1 MTVNNSETPAASI
14 GQFLVIAGLIILYGF
29 GSFWVCAELIKGGE
43 DKDKIP
49 MYIQYGVPVLFAGIG
64 YFLNSESQN
73 ASTIFCFFRHKKNIL
88 NVKKKLNLKYSD
100 YQDISNDFV

>member
-1 MTVNNSETPAASI
+1 MSINKSETPAANI

-64 YFLNSESQN
+64 VL
-73 ASTIFCFFRHKKNIL
+73 FFTVLFQR
-88 NVKKKLNLKYSD
+88 LKAAKTDKYKD
-100 YQDISNDFV
+100 VQI

>member
-64 YFLNSESQN
+64 VLFFTVLFQRLN
-73 ASTIFCFFRHKKNIL
+73 AAKTD
-88 NVKKKLNLKYSD
+88 KYKD
-100 YQDISNDFV
+100 VQI

>member
-49 MYIQYGVPVLFAGIG
+49 MYLQYGVPVLFAGIG
-64 YFLNSESQN
+64 VL
-73 ASTIFCFFRHKKNIL
+73 FFTVLFQR
-88 NVKKKLNLKYSD
+88 LKAAKTDKYKD
-100 YQDISNDFV
+100 VQI

>member
-64 YFLNSESQN
+64 VL
-73 ASTIFCFFRHKKNIL
+73 FFTVLFQR
-88 NVKKKLNLKYSD
+88 LKAAKTDKYKD
-100 YQDISNDFV
+100 VQI

>member
-1 MTVNNSETPAASI
+1 MTVNNSETPAASV

-64 YFLNSESQN
+64 VL
-73 ASTIFCFFRHKKNIL
+73 FFTVLFQR
-88 NVKKKLNLKYSD
+88 LKAAKTDKYKD
-100 YQDISNDFV
+100 VQI

>member
-64 YFLNSESQN
+64 VL
-73 ASTIFCFFRHKKNIL
+73 FFTVLFQRLKAAKTDKYKNVQI
-88 NVKKKLNLKYSD
+88 
-100 YQDISNDFV
+100 

>member
-14 GQFLVIAGLIILYGF
+14 GQFLVIVGLIILYGF

-64 YFLNSESQN
+64 VL
-73 ASTIFCFFRHKKNIL
+73 FFTVLFQR
-88 NVKKKLNLKYSD
+88 LKAAKTDKYKD
-100 YQDISNDFV
+100 VQI

>member
-43 DKDKIP
+43 DKDEIP

-64 YFLNSESQN
+64 VL
-73 ASTIFCFFRHKKNIL
+73 FFTVLFQR
-88 NVKKKLNLKYSD
+88 LKAAKTDKYKD
-100 YQDISNDFV
+100 VQI

>member
-14 GQFLVIAGLIILYGF
+14 GQFLVIVGLIILYGF

-49 MYIQYGVPVLFAGIG
+49 MYLQYGVPVLFAGIG
-64 YFLNSESQN
+64 VL
-73 ASTIFCFFRHKKNIL
+73 FFTVLFQR
-88 NVKKKLNLKYSD
+88 LKAAKTDKYKD
-100 YQDISNDFV
+100 VQI

>member
-43 DKDKIP
+43 GKDKIP

-64 YFLNSESQN
+64 VL
-73 ASTIFCFFRHKKNIL
+73 FFTVLFQR
-88 NVKKKLNLKYSD
+88 LKAAKTDKYKD
-100 YQDISNDFV
+100 VQI

>member
-1 MTVNNSETPAASI
+1 MTVNNSETPVASI

-64 YFLNSESQN
+64 VL
-73 ASTIFCFFRHKKNIL
+73 FFTVLFQR
-88 NVKKKLNLKYSD
+88 LKAAKTDKYKD
-100 YQDISNDFV
+100 VQI

>member
-64 YFLNSESQN
+64 IL
-73 ASTIFCFFRHKKNIL
+73 FFTVLFQR
-88 NVKKKLNLKYSD
+88 LKAAKTDKYKD
-100 YQDISNDFV
+100 VQI

>member
-1 MTVNNSETPAASI
+1 MTVNNSETPVASI

-29 GSFWVCAELIKGGE
+29 GSFWVCAELFKGGE

-64 YFLNSESQN
+64 VL
-73 ASTIFCFFRHKKNIL
+73 FFTVLFQR
-88 NVKKKLNLKYSD
+88 LKAAKTDKYKD
-100 YQDISNDFV
+100 VQI